1 MKKIAL
7 LLFVSLLTFSTYGQ
21 EKVIDKN
28 KAKKAV
34 ATSVEKQTNPNAP
47 VFEFEKETI
56 DYGVIEKG
64 ADGQRVFKFKNVGKS
79 PLIISNVKTS
89 CGCTVP
95 TVPKEPIMPGQ
106 TAEMTVK
113 YDTNRVSPFNKA
125 ITIYSNASE
134 AKKVVYIK
142 GTVKKVSALT
152 LLERKEKSVVE
163 N

>member
-7 LLFVSLLTFSTYGQ
+7 LLFVGLVGLSLNAQ
-21 EKVIDKN
+21 DKVE
-28 KAKKAV
+28 AKSAD
-34 ATSVEKQTNPNAP
+34 SNAP

-64 ADGQRVFKFKNVGKS
+64 ADGQRVFKFKNIGKS

-106 TAEMTVK
+106 TAQMTVK

-134 AKKVVYIK
+134 PKKVVYIK

-152 LLERKEKSVVE
+152 LLERKEKSMVE
-163 N
+163 NK

>member
-7 LLFVSLLTFSTYGQ
+7 LLFVGMIGLSLNAQ
-21 EKVIDKN
+21 DKVE
-28 KAKKAV
+28 AKV
-34 ATSVEKQTNPNAP
+34 ADPNAP

-56 DYGVIEKG
+56 DYGIIEKG
-64 ADGQRVFKFKNVGKS
+64 ADGQRIFKFKNIGKS

-95 TVPKEPIMPGQ
+95 TVPKEPVMPGQ

-134 AKKVVYIK
+134 PKKVVYIK

-152 LLERKEKSVVE
+152 LLERKEKSMVE
-163 N
+163 NK

>member
-7 LLFVSLLTFSTYGQ
+7 LFVVGLLGLGVQAQ
-21 EKVIDKN
+21 EGTSNNKSPVVAEKKVDDK
-28 KAKKAV
+28 
-34 ATSVEKQTNPNAP
+34 AP
-47 VFEFEKETI
+47 IFKFEKETI
-56 DYGVIEKG
+56 DYGIIEKG
-64 ADGQRVFKFKNVGKS
+64 ADGQRVFKFTNIGKS

-113 YDTNRVSPFNKA
+113 YDTNRVAPFNKA
-125 ITIYSNASE
+125 ITIYSNASNP
-134 AKKVVYIK
+134 KKVVFIK

-152 LLERKEKSVVE
+152 LLERKEKSMVE

>member
-7 LLFVSLLTFSTYGQ
+7 LFVVGLFGFGVQAQEGTSSTKTSAVAA
-21 EKVIDKN
+21 EKVD
-28 KAKKAV
+28 A
-34 ATSVEKQTNPNAP
+34 NAP
-47 VFEFEKETI
+47 VFKFEKETI

-64 ADGQRVFKFKNVGKS
+64 ADGQRVFKFTNVGKS
-79 PLIISNVKTS
+79 PLIIANVKTS

-113 YDTNRVSPFNKA
+113 YDTNRVAPFNKA

-134 AKKVVYIK
+134 AKKVVFIK

-152 LLERKEKSVVE
+152 LLERKEKSVIE

>member
-7 LLFVSLLTFSTYGQ
+7 LFVVGLLGLGVQAQESTS
-21 EKVIDKN
+21 N
-28 KAKKAV
+28 KKASAV
-34 ATSVEKQTNPNAP
+34 TEKKVDDKAP
-47 VFEFEKETI
+47 IFKFEKETI
-56 DYGVIEKG
+56 DYGIIEKG
-64 ADGQRVFKFKNVGKS
+64 ADGQRVFKFTNIGKS

-113 YDTNRVSPFNKA
+113 YDTNRVAPFNKA
-125 ITIYSNASE
+125 ITIYSNASNP
-134 AKKVVYIK
+134 KKVVFIK

-152 LLERKEKSVVE
+152 LLERKEKSMVE

>member
-7 LLFVSLLTFSTYGQ
+7 LVVLGLIGFGVQAQ
-21 EKVIDKN
+21 EGTNKN
-28 KAKKAV
+28 KT
-34 ATSVEKQTNPNAP
+34 TSVAEKKVDDKAP
-47 VFEFEKETI
+47 VFKFEKETI

-64 ADGQRVFKFKNVGKS
+64 ADGQRVFKFTNVGKS

-113 YDTNRVSPFNKA
+113 YDTNRVAPFNKA

-134 AKKVVYIK
+134 AKKVVFIK

-152 LLERKEKSVVE
+152 LLERKEKSVIE